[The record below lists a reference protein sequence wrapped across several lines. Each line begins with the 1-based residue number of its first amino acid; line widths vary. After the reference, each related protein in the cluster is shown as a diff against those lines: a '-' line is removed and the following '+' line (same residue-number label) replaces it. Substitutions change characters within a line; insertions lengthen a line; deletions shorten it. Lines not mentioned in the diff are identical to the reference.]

1 MERSEMEARNDM
13 ALAFERM
20 LIPIMARPGQ
30 PTTQDGTRLGVV
42 VVFTSV
48 ESTVHALR
56 RAGALA
62 TRLSAHITL
71 VVPQVVPYPLPLTSP
86 PVLLDFSERR
96 FRVIAAESPV
106 DTTVRLYLCRDQME
120 TLAAVLEPH
129 SLIVLGGRKRWWP
142 TQETRLARK
151 LRRAG
156 HEVILEETE

>member
-1 MERSEMEARNDM
+1 MYERNDM

-20 LIPIMARPGQ
+20 LIPAVARPERPAG
-30 PTTQDGTRLGVV
+30 TGEGTRLGVV

-48 ESTVHALR
+48 ETTVRALR
-56 RAGALA
+56 KAGALA

-96 FRVIAAESPV
+96 FRVLAAESPV
-106 DTTVRLYLCRDQME
+106 ETTVRLYLCRDQTE

-129 SLIVLGGRKRWWP
+129 SLIVIGGRKRWWP
-142 TQETRLARK
+142 TQEKRLARK

-156 HEVILEETE
+156 HEVLFEETE

>member
-1 MERSEMEARNDM
+1 M
-13 ALAFERM
+13 ALAFEKM
-20 LIPIMARPGQ
+20 LIPALARPERPSETG
-30 PTTQDGTRLGVV
+30 GGARLGVV

-48 ESTVHALR
+48 ESTIHALR

-106 DTTVRLYLCRDQME
+106 DTTVRLYLCRDEME

-142 TQETRLARK
+142 TWEKRLARK

-156 HEVILEETE
+156 HEVVFTETE

>member
-1 MERSEMEARNDM
+1 MEARKEM

-20 LIPIMARPGQ
+20 LIPAVARPDGAI
-30 PTTQDGTRLGVV
+30 TQESTRLGVV

-48 ESTVHALR
+48 EGTVHALR
-56 RAGALA
+56 KAGALA
-62 TRLSAHITL
+62 SRLNARISL

-106 DTTVRLYLCRDQME
+106 ETTVRLYLCRDQME

-142 TQETRLARK
+142 TLEKRLARK

-156 HEVILEETE
+156 HEVILEEKD